1 MSPNYFR
8 SSFLLLLVVFIIS
21 CGQFSTIEN
30 ASILSSA
37 TPTPASSVPEY
48 KEALADIWIEDDH
61 YKIGGISIVREC
73 SPEDDHIGTCELTI
87 RSSGH
92 LVQRFEVEDGRKYWL
107 KYGILNLLG
116 KNSQQL
122 IVFTYSGGAHC
133 CYDYSIYD
141 LEPTIRAVYDSSIY
155 DSGNVIGDELVPV
168 DVDGDGISEFY
179 RDVMAFDYWG
189 SGGHALASFPP
200 AVFAYDKNTRR
211 YAIANKRF
219 PDFVM
224 KRLDDLLALAAH
236 DDWPD
241 LDTKSEYLVRTR
253 FLYMV
258 YAGQRDAAWKYFD
271 ENYRSSSGTG
281 YQEQF
286 KEKFKREAKDIF
298 AKDPIYLSMYRK

>member
-8 SSFLLLLVVFIIS
+8 FSVLNVLMVFTIS
-21 CGQFSTIEN
+21 CGRLSLIEN
-30 ASILSSA
+30 TSILPSA
-37 TPTPASSVPEY
+37 TPTPEPTVPEY
-48 KEALADIWIEDDH
+48 KEALADIWVEDDH

-73 SPEDDHIGTCELTI
+73 SSVDDYIGKCELTI
-87 RSSGH
+87 KSSGH
-92 LVQRFEVEDGRKYWL
+92 MIHRFEVEHGRKYWL

-141 LEPTIRAVYDSSIY
+141 LKPKIRAVYDSSKY

-189 SGGHALASFPP
+189 SGGHASASFPP
-200 AVFAYDKNTRR
+200 AVFAYDKKTHR
-211 YAIANKRF
+211 YKIANKKF
-219 PDFVM
+219 ADFVM
-224 KRLDDLLALAAH
+224 SRLGYISALAQH

-241 LDTKSEYLVRTR
+241 QDAKNEYLVRTR

-258 YAGQRDAAWKYFD
+258 YAGQRGAAWKYFD
-271 ENYRSSSGTG
+271 ENYRSSNGTG

-286 KEKFKREAKDIF
+286 KEQFKREASEIF
-298 AKDPIYLSMYRK
+298 AKDPVYLSIYRK